1 MIFAPIFQM
10 KRPDCKLNEG
20 FKFFRDGQTGK
31 SNNANNIFS
40 MLQIKG
46 GKMIELKVNRTRF
59 LNRKNRK
66 LYELSFNSIKFNVIK

>member
-46 GKMIELKVNRTRF
+46 GKMIELKVNRTRV
-59 LNRKNRK
+59 LNCTN
-66 LYELSFNSIKFNVIK
+66 LASIQLNLMS